1 LTTPGETDTF
11 RTTLVNSGLPEDL
24 SRRHLLQLGGAA
36 IAAHA
41 LVPEVVAAQ
50 EAPRRGGVFR
60 LRGEEPT
67 SGLDPH
73 LVVNHHRI
81 ATNLSFT
88 HSRLVKVKAGP
99 SVVPGTQPLEPD
111 LAESWSQPNDRTYVF
126 KLRKGVRWHPKPPV
140 NGRELTADDVKYTY
154 DRFLQLK
161 GNPNRSTL
169 SPVERIDVLD
179 RSTVKFT
186 LTEPFGWFLDYLANT
201 VTWIVPREAVEHF
214 GDLRRAEACIGTGPW
229 MLERYEPNTR
239 LTFVRNKDYFI
250 HGLPYA
256 DGVEVAVDED
266 PSSRLASWLAGR
278 YDFAPEYGQ
287 CVRRVDLPV
296 ARQRKPGLRTQDFV
310 VLFGAITAM
319 KLDREPF
326 RDVRVRRALAM
337 ALDWKQILETNAW
350 SAGHG
355 VPNPA
360 IPAALRE
367 WAIPIDQLTPL
378 GRRIYGR
385 DVAEA
390 KRLLAEA
397 GFSAGFKTPVEAT
410 MGWSPDY
417 VDELQ
422 VTMQSWKEAGIDAE
436 LKNKE
441 FGAFVSTTIFG
452 KFDKLMHSLRGGSP
466 IADVSLQVTHVPG
479 EPLNASGVD
488 DPKLTEMIRLQRR
501 TLDVAKRREIV
512 YDIQRYLA
520 EQIYYAYGPSV
531 SAVAAWDP
539 RVRDFAPNIGH
550 DYGGRL
556 MAAWLSG

>member
-11 RTTLVNSGLPEDL
+11 RTTLVNSGLPADL

-36 IAAHA
+36 MAAHA

-50 EAPRRGGVFR
+50 ETPRRGGVFR